1 LVRLLHVRFAGPERH
16 SPAIEP
22 ANDTTPEY
30 HRISMFLLSCRPSK
44 GLLDIRSM
52 SKSFLTLIAVA
63 ASLIG
68 SNPIIAQQIPGNQRA
83 RSVQIIVGPA
93 VESATERSAIIRWMS
108 TTPAGPAEH
117 FGVVHYGTDPE
128 DLSQM
133 AESPMRLNMAHP
145 NTIFRVRVDGL
156 MPGTTY
162 YYTVDSTGPDGNS
175 DGVKGTVS
183 QFTTRQVERSK

>member
-1 LVRLLHVRFAGPERH
+1 
-16 SPAIEP
+16 
-22 ANDTTPEY
+22 
-30 HRISMFLLSCRPSK
+30 
-44 GLLDIRSM
+44 M

-68 SNPIIAQQIPGNQRA
+68 SSPIVAQQIPGDERA

-93 VESATERSAIIRWMS
+93 LESATEKSAIIRWMS

-133 AESPMRLNMAHP
+133 AKSPIRLNMAHP

-175 DGVKGTVS
+175 DGVKGTVN
-183 QFTTRQVERSK
+183 QFTTRQVEQSK

>member
-1 LVRLLHVRFAGPERH
+1 
-16 SPAIEP
+16 
-22 ANDTTPEY
+22 
-30 HRISMFLLSCRPSK
+30 
-44 GLLDIRSM
+44 M

-68 SNPIIAQQIPGNQRA
+68 SSPIVAQQIPGDERA

-93 VESATERSAIIRWMS
+93 LESATEKSAIIRWMS

-133 AESPMRLNMAHP
+133 AKSPIRLNVAHP
-145 NTIFRVRVDGL
+145 NTIFQVRVDGI

-162 YYTVDSTGPDGNS
+162 YYTVDSTGLDGNS
-175 DGVKGTVS
+175 DGVKGTVN
-183 QFTTRQVERSK
+183 QFTTQQVEQSK